1 MHSRRIPGS
10 KERREIPSSPPA
22 KRTKMMPG
30 TGRPTQFHSVP
41 LEERAPDG
49 KGGKLPYALE
59 YPAGH
64 PDAPRVQKRLVE
76 EKGSFGK
83 STRRKTPS
91 RTRSATPAKKEIN
104 PTLDGFASALNYDTQ
119 RAIEFQQQANASTRT
134 QNDGNIAS
142 HHRPSHNKE
151 PTQIIV
157 SGFSPSTQWAA
168 IDTYEKVSHGMI
180 CEDYARRP
188 PTGLQRYPNA
198 LSSSSVHPRKL
209 TDPEREM
216 ARHYAGGESWV
227 RLTCDSA
234 EAADRAVEN
243 SPQQIYGHWVF
254 AELYNGTRPETDE
267 PIPVREE
274 DQQGG
279 SFGNPKP
286 PRRPSQTLSAAFS
299 QHAINQQRP
308 TSTLPRSFGMPA
320 KIQGNTQGSKD
331 AASSSSSTASSATA
345 TGPDDPNLRNRHP
358 PQAEEIMSS
367 PATQTATDS
376 SAAESNPAMMRYF
389 KDRQRTVLRPATEA
403 FLPQPTWTDR
413 QLQWLRSW
421 GVIPGD
427 FIGNG
432 PPLTENGDFDWSRAS
447 WYWCVWNWIDAHL
460 NSNFCNLKD
469 E

>member
-1 MHSRRIPGS
+1 
-10 KERREIPSSPPA
+10 
-22 KRTKMMPG
+22 MPG
-30 TGRPTQFHSVP
+30 TGRPTQFHAVP
-41 LEERAPDG
+41 FEERAPDG

-64 PDAPRVQKRLVE
+64 PDAPRVPKRLVE

-91 RTRSATPAKKEIN
+91 RTRSATPAKKEPN
-104 PTLDGFASALNYDTQ
+104 STLDGFVSALNYDTQ
-119 RAIEFQQQANASTRT
+119 RVIESQQQANASIRN
-134 QNDGNIAS
+134 QNDGNVTS
-142 HHRPSHNKE
+142 HHCPSHTKE

-157 SGFSPSTQWAA
+157 SGFTPSTQWAA

-188 PTGLQRYPNA
+188 PAELRRYPNT
-198 LSSSSVHPRKL
+198 LSSPSIHPRKL
-209 TDPEREM
+209 TDAEREM

-234 EAADRAVEN
+234 EAADRAVET
-243 SPQQIYGHWVF
+243 SPQQIYGHWVY

-267 PIPVREE
+267 PIPVLEV
-274 DQQGG
+274 DQQRG
-279 SFGNPKP
+279 SFRGPKP

-320 KIQGNTQGSKD
+320 TTQAKNQRPNDS
-331 AASSSSSTASSATA
+331 ASFSSSTASSATA
-345 TGPDDPNLRNRHP
+345 TGPEFSNLHNRHP
-358 PQAEEIMSS
+358 PQAKENRPSS
-367 PATQTATDS
+367 TGQTLINAS
-376 SAAESNPAMMRYF
+376 VAESNPAMMRYF
-389 KDRQRTVLRPATEA
+389 TDRPRTTLHPATEA

-413 QLQWLRSW
+413 QVQWLRSW

-432 PPLTENGDFDWSRAS
+432 PPLTETGDFDWPRAS
-447 WYWCVWNWIDAHL
+447 WYWCVWNWMDTYL
-460 NSNFCNLKD
+460 NTNFCNLKD

>member
-1 MHSRRIPGS
+1 
-10 KERREIPSSPPA
+10 
-22 KRTKMMPG
+22 MMPG
-30 TGRPTQFHSVP
+30 TGRPTQFHGVP
-41 LEERAPDG
+41 FEERAPDG
-49 KGGKLPYALE
+49 KGGKLPFALE

-64 PDAPRVQKRLVE
+64 PDAPRGQKRLVE

-104 PTLDGFASALNYDTQ
+104 PTLDGFLSALNYDTQ
-119 RAIEFQQQANASTRT
+119 RAIESPRQANVSTRS
-134 QNDGNIAS
+134 QNDGNVAS

-157 SGFSPSTQWAA
+157 SGFAPSTQWAA
-168 IDTYEKVSHGMI
+168 IDTYEKISHGLI

-188 PTGLQRYPNA
+188 PAELRRYPNT
-198 LSSSSVHPRKL
+198 LSSPSVHPRKL

-234 EAADRAVEN
+234 EAADRAVEM
-243 SPQQIYGHWVF
+243 SPQQVHGHWVY
-254 AELYNGTRPETDE
+254 AELYNGTRPETDL

-274 DQQGG
+274 RQRRG
-279 SFGNPKP
+279 SFGSPKP
-286 PRRPSQTLSAAFS
+286 QRRPPQTLSAAFS

-320 KIQGNTQGSKD
+320 TTQANNQRPND
-331 AASSSSSTASSATA
+331 AASFSSSTASSATA
-345 TGPDDPNLRNRHP
+345 TGPDDPDLRNRHP
-358 PQAEEIMSS
+358 SQAEDNRSS
-367 PATQTATDS
+367 STTQKLTDTS
-376 SAAESNPAMMRYF
+376 VPESNLTMMRYF
-389 KDRQRTVLRPATEA
+389 TDRPRTVLRPATEA

-413 QLQWLRSW
+413 QVQWLRSW

-432 PPLTENGDFDWSRAS
+432 PHLTENGDFDWSRAS
-447 WYWCVWNWIDAHL
+447 WYWCFWNWMDTYL
-460 NSNFCNLKD
+460 NTNFCNLKD